1 MDEGRSVRERLQKLV
16 RDARGATAIEYAL
29 ILAVLS
35 LAIIGAA
42 QRLVGPTNGM
52 WNTIQSNVL
61 AAAN

>member
-1 MDEGRSVRERLQKLV
+1 MRERLQKLV